1 MQGASDELR
10 VLLFLS
16 SLCDI
21 MLLHCPLSREHI
33 WQDGTISYI
42 VVNTAT
48 GKTCWIG
55 LGQIIPCNCIPKLS
69 LILVSYCDWY
79 NSGFL
84 LAPGLH
90 HFFFKLHYNNAN
102 SVLKLNN
109 NYNLTNSDIF
119 IHIYMRRHYNY
130 DYILIIIFKYYPFI
144 DLVQMYY
151 DFTKYI
157 VLWNYA
163 LKCNLESRN
172 STIL

>member
-1 MQGASDELR
+1 MIDTIQAFCWHLVYTLF
-10 VLLFLS
+10 VL
-16 SLCDI
+16 
-21 MLLHCPLSREHI
+21 
-33 WQDGTISYI
+33 
-42 VVNTAT
+42 
-48 GKTCWIG
+48 K
-55 LGQIIPCNCIPKLS
+55 K
-69 LILVSYCDWY
+69 
-79 NSGFL
+79 
-84 LAPGLH
+84 
-90 HFFFKLHYNNAN
+90 KLHYNNAN

-163 LKCNLESRN
+163 VKCNLESRN
-172 STIL
+172 ATIL